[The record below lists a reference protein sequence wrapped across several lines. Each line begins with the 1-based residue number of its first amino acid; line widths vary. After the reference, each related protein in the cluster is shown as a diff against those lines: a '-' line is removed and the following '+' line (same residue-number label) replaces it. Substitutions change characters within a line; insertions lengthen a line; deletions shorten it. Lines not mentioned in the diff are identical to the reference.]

1 MMSWLKTAWYV
12 LSLRCEEAERV
23 RALPHG
29 ASDRAGSRLG
39 ERVHSTLCSSC
50 RRARKRL
57 RELNRAIDELK
68 DPGAEGAA
76 PPMPSDARARI
87 ARALEKQEDFSA

>member
-23 RALPHG
+23 RSLPHG
-29 ASDRAGSRLG
+29 ASDRAGSRFG

-57 RELNRAIDELK
+57 RELNKAIDELK
-68 DPGAEGAA
+68 SPEGGDEA
-76 PPMPSDARARI
+76 PPMPADARARI
-87 ARALEKQEDFSA
+87 ARALDQQEDFSA